1 MARLGVRRFEDL
13 VGRVDLLEADAAIDH
28 WKARGVDL
36 SHAAR
41 PRPTLPDGTPL
52 RARAPAGL
60 AARRRAR
67 LAS

>member
-1 MARLGVRRFEDL
+1 MARLGIARFEDL
-13 VGRVDLLEADAAIDH
+13 IGRADLLEADDAIDH

-36 SHAAR
+36 SGLLAMPGRAAGDAAPAHAR
-41 PRPTLPDGTPL
+41 
-52 RARAPAGL
+52 AGL